1 MSALPLFSTSGA
13 PAAPLFTPSDP
24 ITTTPLVGDL
34 SMGTKPK
41 KPSPL
46 LLSSALPPVPSKSL
60 EKIQNG
66 TYLDFKELLPDNI
79 SLLQNAQDLGGSS
92 AASMAN
98 SKLREVPD
106 PLSWVTCFLTFM
118 AAKVDHQEC
127 RDLAAYAQ
135 IVIHL
140 ARKHGGKGWLA
151 YDKLFRQQM
160 AAGAES
166 SWAELNSSLMAATVL
181 ATDSVAKPE
190 GEQGGQL
197 PPHCQIV
204 CPF

>member
-1 MSALPLFSTSGA
+1 MTTPHLLPFAVETACRMPTTVLTGQVYHNLSVGCQISTLLMVDLGCD
-13 PAAPLFTPSDP
+13 TN
-24 ITTTPLVGDL
+24 PLVGDL

-106 PLSWVTCFLTFM
+106 SLSWVACFLTFM
-118 AAKVDHQEC
+118 
-127 RDLAAYAQ
+127 
-135 IVIHL
+135 
-140 ARKHGGKGWLA
+140 G
-151 YDKLFRQQM
+151 
-160 AAGAES
+160 
-166 SWAELNSSLMAATVL
+166 SW
-181 ATDSVAKPE
+181 
-190 GEQGGQL
+190 
-197 PPHCQIV
+197 
-204 CPF
+204 CPTC